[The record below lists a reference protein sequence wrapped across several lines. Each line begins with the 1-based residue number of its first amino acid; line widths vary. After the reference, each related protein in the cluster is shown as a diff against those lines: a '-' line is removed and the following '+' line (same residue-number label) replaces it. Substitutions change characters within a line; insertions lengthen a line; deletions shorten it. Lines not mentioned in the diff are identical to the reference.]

1 MKDFL
6 SKYGVWILAAAAA
19 IAVALSVLSYFS
31 STSTIL
37 HNAAGVVTSPFRA
50 ASEAV
55 SRWFEDKRHYYA
67 DYNDLLAE
75 NEALRREV
83 AELRAN
89 ARQADRDRE
98 ENELLR
104 ELIGLREQ
112 RRDFELEAA
121 MVLER
126 SNNNWTRTLTLNRGT
141 AHGVAV
147 NNMVVSGDSEGYLV
161 GVVTD
166 VGLNWCTVQT
176 IIDTDTELGALIYRT
191 GDNVIAEGDFSLMRE
206 KRLKLSYLPADV
218 SLLAGD
224 YIVTSGLGGFYPSN
238 LVIGTVERVET
249 DDNGLAQYAVLDPM
263 LDFDALTEVFVI
275 KSFEIVE

>member
-161 GVVTD
+161 GVVTG
-166 VGLNWCTVQT
+166 VGFNWCTVQT

-206 KRLKLSYLPADV
+206 KKLKLSYLPADV

>member
-147 NNMVVSGDSEGYLV
+147 NNMVVSSDSEGYLV

-206 KRLKLSYLPADV
+206 KKLKLGYLPADV